1 MVLSTTRYSC
11 PVIPPISIE
20 YTSKS
25 TQSLTVGNFL
35 WESISSLAVS
45 FILTAFQM
53 NAFSELLDLIFRV
66 TEDVSRANLENEAKE
81 KDEKIKELEA
91 KVSDLEHQVMV
102 AKGEK

>member
-1 MVLSTTRYSC
+1 
-11 PVIPPISIE
+11 
-20 YTSKS
+20 
-25 TQSLTVGNFL
+25 
-35 WESISSLAVS
+35 
-45 FILTAFQM
+45 M